1 MDFESES
8 MMRFDRTAGIRV
20 SLAIIAACVGSIGV
34 AAAEEPAIIQTSATA
49 PANVSASGPVTL
61 AYKLKPSQFV
71 HYSGV
76 NKIVYD
82 IKLSEQYGTTEHRGV
97 FKPLPLEHREFTS
110 VQSNE
115 TDTHF
120 RVISVDEAGIA
131 LIEPVIDRTH
141 MTAKMHGKDPVE
153 FDSSTNIN
161 PDPSFQAIRDGIGR
175 TVARFQVGP
184 TGKLLKA
191 VIVDATAP
199 QALRTAAEKLDTRF
213 AYLSLLPSEPVSVG
227 DKWREEYN
235 VIVVQEGL
243 KQPFTLRRIFELNS
257 VVDGIATIK
266 FKTLVMTKGT
276 DEPEVAKQL
285 MQQTPSGTIEFD
297 IQQGL
302 VRSYKSTIN
311 STVINAFGRES
322 MLRITGE
329 ATEKLVTA
337 ETAAK

>member
-1 MDFESES
+1 
-8 MMRFDRTAGIRV
+8 MRFDGTVGVRIG
-20 SLAIIAACVGSIGV
+20 LAFVAAFVGSIGIT
-34 AAAEEPAIIQTSATA
+34 AAEEPAIIQTSATA

-61 AYKLKPSQFV
+61 EYKLKPGQFV
-71 HYSGV
+71 HYSGI
-76 NKIVYD
+76 NKITYD
-82 IKLSEQYGTTEHRGV
+82 TKLGDQYGTEGRGGFV
-97 FKPLPLEHREFTS
+97 PLRADEREFTS
-110 VQSNE
+110 IQANE
-115 TDTHF
+115 TGTHF

-131 LIEPVIDRTH
+131 LIEPVVDRTR
-141 MTAKMHGKDPVE
+141 MTAKMHGKEQVE

-161 PDPSFQAIRDGIGR
+161 PDASFQAIREGIGR
-175 TVARFQVGP
+175 TVARFQVAP

-302 VRSYKSTIN
+302 VRSYKSSIS

-322 MLRITGE
+322 MLRINGE
-329 ATEKLVTA
+329 ATEQLVTA
-337 ETAAK
+337 ETASK

>member
-1 MDFESES
+1 
-8 MMRFDRTAGIRV
+8 MRFDRAIGV
-20 SLAIIAACVGSIGV
+20 LAIIAACLGSVGIAV
-34 AAAEEPAIIQTSATA
+34 AEEPAIILTSAVA
-49 PANVSASGPVTL
+49 PANASASGPVTL
-61 AYKLKPSQFV
+61 AYKLKPGHFV
-71 HYSGV
+71 HYSGL

-82 IKLSEQYGTTEHRGV
+82 TKLGDQYGVEGRGGFV
-97 FKPLPLEHREFTS
+97 PLPSDQREFTS

-115 TDTHF
+115 TGTHF
-120 RVISVDEAGIA
+120 RVISVDEAGVA
-131 LIEPVIDRTH
+131 LIEPVVDRTR
-141 MTAKMHGKDPVE
+141 MSARMHGKEPVE
-153 FDSSTNIN
+153 FDSASNIN
-161 PDPSFQAIRDGIGR
+161 PDPSFQAIREGIGR
-175 TVARFQVGP
+175 TVARFQVAP

-227 DKWREEYN
+227 DKWREEYS